1 MCRGGRM
8 FAPTKT
14 YRRWHRKVNKN
25 QRRYAIVS
33 ALAAS
38 ASAPLVLARGHRI
51 EKIPEVPLVIADDTI
66 VSLEKTSAAV
76 KLLTT
81 LHAYE
86 DVEKVKRSTKIRCGK
101 GKMRNRRRVLRRGP
115 LIIYDQKSSL
125 CRAFRNLPGI
135 DMCSVNRLN
144 LLQLAPG
151 GHLGRFIIWTKSA
164 YQRLDSLYGTFS
176 RPSHEKLN
184 FILPRPKLLSSD
196 IHRLITSD
204 EIQSAIR
211 LPRKTSKYTVHRKNP
226 LRNLGF
232 LIKLNPYAK
241 TQRRREL
248 LQSNVRVLKVERQR
262 KIKKQNALKKAGKAK
277 EEKKP
282 KLDKRKHPRGR
293 GRKNPKKKAFIKL
306 LHQT

>member
-1 MCRGGRM
+1 M

-25 QRRYAIVS
+25 QRRFAIVS

-38 ASAPLVLARGHRI
+38 ASTALVFARGHRI
-51 EKIPEVPLVIADDTI
+51 ARIPEVPLVVSDDTI

-81 LHAYE
+81 LHAIA
-86 DVEKVKRSTKIRCGK
+86 DVERVKRSTKIRCGK
-101 GKMRNRRRVLRRGP
+101 GKMRNRRRVHRRGP

-125 CRAFRNLPGI
+125 CRAFRNLPGV
-135 DMCSVNRLN
+135 DLCSVNRLN

-151 GHLGRFIIWTKSA
+151 GHLGRFVIWTKSA
-164 YQRLDSLYGTFS
+164 YQRLDALYGTYA
-176 RPSHEKLN
+176 RPSTEKLG
-184 FILPRPKLLSSD
+184 FVMPRPKIVNSD
-196 IHRLITSD
+196 LHRIISSD

-211 LPRKTSKYTVHRKNP
+211 LPRKSKKYSVHRKNP
-226 LRNLGF
+226 LKNLGF

-248 LQSNVRVLKVERQR
+248 LRSNIRVRKIELARKAASLKRTAKKLGKKVEE
-262 KIKKQNALKKAGKAK
+262 L
-277 EEKKP
+277 EVKKP
-282 KLDKRKHPRGR
+282 RAQHKRAHPRGR
-293 GRKNPKKKAFIKL
+293 GNKNLKKKAFVKA
-306 LHQT
+306 LHH

>member
-1 MCRGGRM
+1 M

-25 QRRYAIVS
+25 QRRFAIVS

-38 ASAPLVLARGHRI
+38 ASTALVFARGHRI
-51 EKIPEVPLVIADDTI
+51 QRIPEIPLVVSDDTI

-76 KLLTT
+76 KLLTA
-81 LHAYE
+81 LHAIA
-86 DVEKVKRSTKIRCGK
+86 DVERVKRSIKIRCGK
-101 GKMRNRRRVLRRGP
+101 GKMRNRRRVHRRGP

-125 CRAFRNLPGI
+125 CRAFRNLPGV
-135 DMCSVNRLN
+135 DLCSVNRLN

-151 GHLGRFIIWTKSA
+151 GHLGRFVIWTKSA
-164 YQRLDSLYGTFS
+164 YQRLDSLYGTFA
-176 RPSHEKLN
+176 RPSIEKLN
-184 FILPRPKLLSSD
+184 FILPRPKIMNSD
-196 IHRLITSD
+196 LHRIISSD

-211 LPRKTSKYTVHRKNP
+211 LPRKQKKYSVHRKNP
-226 LRNLGF
+226 LKNLGF

-248 LQSNVRVLKVERQR
+248 LRSNIRVRRIEQAR
-262 KIKKQNALKKAGKAK
+262 KLANQKKALKKAGKKPEEKK

-282 KLDKRKHPRGR
+282 KVPKRAHPRGR
-293 GRKNPKKKAFIKL
+293 GNKNLKKRAFVKA
-306 LHQT
+306 LHH

>member
-1 MCRGGRM
+1 
-8 FAPTKT
+8 
-14 YRRWHRKVNKN
+14 
-25 QRRYAIVS
+25 
-33 ALAAS
+33 
-38 ASAPLVLARGHRI
+38 LVLARGHRI
-51 EKIPEVPLVIADDTI
+51 EKIPEIPLVISDDTI

-76 KLLTT
+76 KLLTII
-81 LHAYE
+81 HALE

-101 GKMRNRRRVLRRGP
+101 GKLRNRRRVHRRGP
-115 LIIYDQKSSL
+115 LIIYDQKSTL

-135 DMCSVNRLN
+135 DLCSVNRLS

-164 YQRLDSLYGTFS
+164 YPRLDALYGTVS

-184 FILPRPKLLSSD
+184 FVLPRPKLLSSD

-211 LPRKTSKYTVHRKNP
+211 LPKKSSKYTVHRKNP

-248 LQSNVRVLKVERQR
+248 LQSNIRVIKVERQR
-262 KIKKQNALKKAGKAK
+262 KIKKQKAALKKAGKAK
-277 EEKKP
+277 EPLPAEKKP
-282 KLDKRKHPRGR
+282 KLDKRAHPRGR
-293 GRKNPKKKAFIKL
+293 GRKNPKKKAFVKL
-306 LHQT
+306 LHQC

>member
-1 MCRGGRM
+1 M

-25 QRRYAIVS
+25 QRRYALVS

-38 ASAPLVLARGHRI
+38 ASAPLVLARGNRI
-51 EKIPEVPLVIADDTI
+51 EKIPEIPLIISDDTI

-76 KLLTT
+76 KLLTII
-81 LHAYE
+81 HAYE

-101 GKMRNRRRVLRRGP
+101 GKMRNRRRVHRRGP
-115 LIIYDQKSSL
+115 LVIYDQKSTL
-125 CRAFRNLPGI
+125 CRAFRNLPGV
-135 DMCSVNRLN
+135 DLCSVNRLS

-151 GHLGRFIIWTKSA
+151 GHLGRFVIWTKSA
-164 YQRLDSLYGTFS
+164 YARLDALYGTFG
-176 RPSHEKLN
+176 RPSTEKLHY
-184 FILPRPKLLSSD
+184 ILPRPKLLSSD
-196 IHRLITSD
+196 LHRLIASD

-211 LPRKTSKYTVHRKNP
+211 LPKKTSKYTVHRKNP

-248 LQSNVRVLKVERQR
+248 LQSNIRVKKTERAR
-262 KIKKQNALKKAGKAK
+262 KISKKKLALKKAGKAA
-277 EEKKP
+277 EPLPAEKKP
-282 KLDKRKHPRGR
+282 KLDKRAHKKGR
-293 GRKNPKKKAFIKL
+293 GRQNPRKKAFIKM
-306 LHQT
+306 LHQ